1 MQILKIDNSALTTDP
16 KWASGTIYSSRPMA
30 SNALTC
36 VIYLPIG
43 QVTIPEGFIM
53 KMLLLAITITF
64 GSFVS
69 FAVLACGSSD
79 STTHV
84 GPLMSVNKDA
94 GQFTILDMMLG
105 TPLSFDADAKIL
117 LNLEG
122 VKGTIQVDFEGEG
135 DQLKAIEVRY

>member
-1 MQILKIDNSALTTDP
+1 MKI
-16 KWASGTIYSSRPMA
+16 
-30 SNALTC
+30 
-36 VIYLPIG
+36 
-43 QVTIPEGFIM
+43 IM
-53 KMLLLAITITF
+53 LAIAITF
-64 GSFVS
+64 GSLVS
-69 FAVLACGSSD
+69 FAANACGLPD

-84 GPLMSVNKDA
+84 GALMSVNKDT

>member
-1 MQILKIDNSALTTDP
+1 
-16 KWASGTIYSSRPMA
+16 
-30 SNALTC
+30 
-36 VIYLPIG
+36 
-43 QVTIPEGFIM
+43 M

-69 FAVLACGSSD
+69 FAVLACGSPD
-79 STTHV
+79 SNTHV

>member
-1 MQILKIDNSALTTDP
+1 MK
-16 KWASGTIYSSRPMA
+16 TIM
-30 SNALTC
+30 
-36 VIYLPIG
+36 
-43 QVTIPEGFIM
+43 
-53 KMLLLAITITF
+53 LAIAITF
-64 GSFVS
+64 GSLVS
-69 FAVLACGSSD
+69 FAANACGLPD

-84 GPLMSVNKDA
+84 GALMSVDEEA

-105 TPLSFDADAKIL
+105 TPISFDADAKIL

>member
-1 MQILKIDNSALTTDP
+1 
-16 KWASGTIYSSRPMA
+16 
-30 SNALTC
+30 
-36 VIYLPIG
+36 
-43 QVTIPEGFIM
+43 M

-69 FAVLACGSSD
+69 FAVLACGSPD

-135 DQLKAIEVRY
+135 DRLKAIEVRY

>member
-1 MQILKIDNSALTTDP
+1 MKI
-16 KWASGTIYSSRPMA
+16 
-30 SNALTC
+30 
-36 VIYLPIG
+36 
-43 QVTIPEGFIM
+43 IM
-53 KMLLLAITITF
+53 LAIAITF
-64 GSFVS
+64 GSLVS
-69 FAVLACGSSD
+69 FAANACGLPD

-135 DQLKAIEVRY
+135 DQLKAIKVRY

>member
-1 MQILKIDNSALTTDP
+1 
-16 KWASGTIYSSRPMA
+16 
-30 SNALTC
+30 
-36 VIYLPIG
+36 
-43 QVTIPEGFIM
+43 M

-69 FAVLACGSSD
+69 FAVMACGSPD

-122 VKGTIQVDFEGEG
+122 VKGTIQVDFEGAG

>member
-1 MQILKIDNSALTTDP
+1 
-16 KWASGTIYSSRPMA
+16 
-30 SNALTC
+30 
-36 VIYLPIG
+36 
-43 QVTIPEGFIM
+43 M

-64 GSFVS
+64 SSFVS
-69 FAVLACGSSD
+69 FAVLACGSPD

-105 TPLSFDADAKIL
+105 TPLSFDADTKIL

-122 VKGTIQVDFEGEG
+122 VKGTIQVDFEAEG

>member
-1 MQILKIDNSALTTDP
+1 MKI
-16 KWASGTIYSSRPMA
+16 
-30 SNALTC
+30 
-36 VIYLPIG
+36 
-43 QVTIPEGFIM
+43 IM
-53 KMLLLAITITF
+53 LAIAITF
-64 GSFVS
+64 GSLVS
-69 FAVLACGSSD
+69 FAANACGLPD

-84 GPLMSVNKDA
+84 GALMSVDKEA
-94 GQFTILDMMLG
+94 SKFTILDMMLG

>member
-1 MQILKIDNSALTTDP
+1 MVYVLDTLHLNLINQ
-16 KWASGTIYSSRPMA
+16 
-30 SNALTC
+30 
-36 VIYLPIG
+36 
-43 QVTIPEGFIM
+43 
-53 KMLLLAITITF
+53 
-64 GSFVS
+64 
-69 FAVLACGSSD
+69 FAVMACGSPD

-105 TPLSFDADAKIL
+105 IPLSFDADANIL

-122 VKGTIQVDFEGEG
+122 VKGTIQVDFEGDG

>member
-1 MQILKIDNSALTTDP
+1 
-16 KWASGTIYSSRPMA
+16 
-30 SNALTC
+30 
-36 VIYLPIG
+36 
-43 QVTIPEGFIM
+43 M
-53 KMLLLAITITF
+53 KKLLLTMIITLGLL
-64 GSFVS
+64 GSFAS
-69 FAVLACGSSD
+69 RACGSPD

>member
-1 MQILKIDNSALTTDP
+1 MRDKSAY
-16 KWASGTIYSSRPMA
+16 W
-30 SNALTC
+30 
-36 VIYLPIG
+36 

-69 FAVLACGSSD
+69 FAVMACGSPD

-122 VKGTIQVDFEGEG
+122 VEGTIQVDFEGAG